1 MRTVILIAHSTRHRQ
16 LVNLVKKHVAVL
28 EEFRLISTTE
38 AGEVLEEQT
47 GLEVTHLFPAR
58 KGGDIQLC
66 GLVCTNSISLVVFL
80 DDPLATDPA
89 EPDIRQFLRAC
100 DLNNVPLA
108 TNVVSGH
115 ALIAWLGRHYGEESE
130 IEREAVE
137 YDDANSDEDAREV
150 LQ

>member
-1 MRTVILIAHSTRHRQ
+1 MRTLILIAHGSRHGR
-16 LVNLVKKHVAVL
+16 LVTLVKKHLRVL
-28 EEFRLISTTE
+28 EEFRLISTAET
-38 AGEVLEEQT
+38 GEVLEEKT

-66 GLVCTNSISLVVFL
+66 GLVCTNTIAAVIFL
-80 DDPLATDPA
+80 NDPLTVDPA

-108 TNVVSGH
+108 TNVVSAH
-115 ALIAWLGRHYGEESE
+115 ALITWLGRHFGGEAKAG
-130 IEREAVE
+130 EA
-137 YDDANSDEDAREV
+137 DPAATGDREV